1 MEMPIHSSVGTL
13 QSVETSSF
21 RRQVRL
27 QHGNVAFFDTA
38 ATPLNKPNT
47 PHTSPVPTK
56 PKTLIRSCRVRISSD
71 EMESLLGSSPPQ
83 EDDRL
88 KESLASGPKPDSIDG
103 LRSSKISSSK
113 GSVGYSTR
121 LLSSNKSSE
130 THSTLDSSS
139 FYNRSPSD
147 EVFTSE
153 EGQAKLSLSEA
164 PSPSA
169 ILTPNTEVSDDSDDS
184 YDRVLDLRDDL
195 WDNSQFNYD
204 LSSLNIDGLS
214 QLSGKTAHTDDF

>member
-27 QHGNVAFFDTA
+27 LHGNVAFFDTA

-47 PHTSPVPTK
+47 PHTSPAPPK
-56 PKTLIRSCRVRISSD
+56 PKTLVRSCRVRISSD
-71 EMESLLGSSPPQ
+71 EMESLFGSSPPH
-83 EDDRL
+83 EDDSRL
-88 KESLASGPKPDSIDG
+88 RAEKLDSIDG

-153 EGQAKLSLSEA
+153 EGQKVSLSEA

-169 ILTPNTEVSDDSDDS
+169 ILTPSTEVSEDDSDDS

>member
-27 QHGNVAFFDTA
+27 LHGNVAFFDTA

-47 PHTSPVPTK
+47 PHTSPAPTK
-56 PKTLIRSCRVRISSD
+56 PKTLVRSCRVRISSD
-71 EMESLLGSSPPQ
+71 EMESLFGSSPPH
-83 EDDRL
+83 EDDSRL
-88 KESLASGPKPDSIDG
+88 KAEKLDSTDG

-153 EGQAKLSLSEA
+153 EGQKVSLSEA

-169 ILTPNTEVSDDSDDS
+169 ILTPSTEVSDDDSDDS

>member
-1 MEMPIHSSVGTL
+1 
-13 QSVETSSF
+13 
-21 RRQVRL
+21 
-27 QHGNVAFFDTA
+27 
-38 ATPLNKPNT
+38 
-47 PHTSPVPTK
+47 
-56 PKTLIRSCRVRISSD
+56 
-71 EMESLLGSSPPQ
+71 MESLFGSSPPH
-83 EDDRL
+83 EDDSRL
-88 KESLASGPKPDSIDG
+88 KAEKLDSTDG

-153 EGQAKLSLSEA
+153 EGQKVSLSEA

-169 ILTPNTEVSDDSDDS
+169 ILTPSTEVSDDDSDDS

>member
-27 QHGNVAFFDTA
+27 LHGNVAFFDTA
-38 ATPLNKPNT
+38 ATPLNKP
-47 PHTSPVPTK
+47 HTSPLPPK
-56 PKTLIRSCRVRISSD
+56 AKTLVRSCRVRISSD
-71 EMESLLGSSPPQ
+71 EMESLFGSSPPQ
-83 EDDRL
+83 EQTP
-88 KESLASGPKPDSIDG
+88 PKLIEG
-103 LRSSKISSSK
+103 LQSSKISSSK
-113 GSVGYSTR
+113 GSVGHSTR

-153 EGQAKLSLSEA
+153 EVKVSLSEA

-169 ILTPNTEVSDDSDDS
+169 ILTPSTEVSDDSDDS
-184 YDRVLDLRDDL
+184 YDLRDDL